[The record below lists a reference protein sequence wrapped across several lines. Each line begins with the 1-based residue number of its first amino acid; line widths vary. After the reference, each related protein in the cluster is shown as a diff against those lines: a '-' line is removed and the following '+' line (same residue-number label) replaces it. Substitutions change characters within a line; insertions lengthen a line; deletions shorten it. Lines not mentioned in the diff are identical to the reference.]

1 MSLTAVDFIR
11 GGVVPAVVV
20 AVTDEGVADAAS
32 VLARELG
39 GGVTGGEGAASL
51 VAVVAAVVGVVAD
64 VVERYAAA
72 VVTGEVDRRARVEG
86 LAGEKTQRVHLFFVK
101 MGVISAYFI
110 VLGAKAKESK
120 KSKCTTGSQHTH
132 HTLSPARLSCRC
144 SL

>member
-1 MSLTAVDFIR
+1 MLSLTAVDFIR

-39 GGVTGGEGAASL
+39 GGVTRGEGAASL
-51 VAVVAAVVGVVAD
+51 VAVVTAVVGVVTD

-86 LAGEKTQRVHLFFVK
+86 LAGGTTQCIHLFFLSRRVFCLFYS
-101 MGVISAYFI
+101 IRR
-110 VLGAKAKESK
+110 
-120 KSKCTTGSQHTH
+120 KSKRKKEIQMHNGPHTH

-144 SL
+144 SR